1 MATCA
6 GILDYKLPANAAED
20 SISLLPLLNG
30 KKPEKP
36 LHDIVI
42 HHSISGHFAVRKGQ
56 WKLLLC
62 KGSGGWSSPR
72 ESEAAKRKLPM
83 LQLYDL
89 LNDPKETKNLHAKY
103 PEKVKE
109 LAGDLVK
116 AISAGR
122 TTSGPPQPNQGWPN
136 TVPKPILEKFP
147 QLEGPKK

>member
-1 MATCA
+1 
-6 GILDYKLPANAAED
+6 
-20 SISLLPLLNG
+20 
-30 KKPEKP
+30 

-42 HHSISGHFAVRKGQ
+42 HHSISGHFAIRKGQ

-72 ESEAAKRKLPM
+72 ESAAAKQKLPI

-109 LAGDLVK
+109 LVDDLAK
-116 AISAGR
+116 AIGAGR
-122 TTSGPPQPNQGWPN
+122 TTPGPRQPNQGWPN
-136 TVPKPILEKFP
+136 TVPKPILEEFP
-147 QLEGPKK
+147 QLAEAK